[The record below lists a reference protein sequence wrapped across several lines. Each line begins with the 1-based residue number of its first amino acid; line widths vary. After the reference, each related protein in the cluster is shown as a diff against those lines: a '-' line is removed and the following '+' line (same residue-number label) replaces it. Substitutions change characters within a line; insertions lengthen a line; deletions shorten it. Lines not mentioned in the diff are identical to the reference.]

1 MEQFITMG
9 WQALQLVLVV
19 AGLFCTLLGL
29 LTVFHWFKTPKA
41 PSDDTNR
48 LNNISSWWIGLTRP
62 DVMATSY
69 KFFRQ
74 DVMANVDDVEKTK

>member
-1 MEQFITMG
+1 MEQFVSLG
-9 WQALQLVLVV
+9 WQALQLVLII

-29 LTVFHWFKTPKA
+29 LTVFHWFKTPQA

-48 LNNISSWWIGLTRP
+48 INNISSWWIGLTRP
-62 DVMATSY
+62 DVLAKSY

-74 DVMANVDDVEKTK
+74 DVMANVDDVQKT